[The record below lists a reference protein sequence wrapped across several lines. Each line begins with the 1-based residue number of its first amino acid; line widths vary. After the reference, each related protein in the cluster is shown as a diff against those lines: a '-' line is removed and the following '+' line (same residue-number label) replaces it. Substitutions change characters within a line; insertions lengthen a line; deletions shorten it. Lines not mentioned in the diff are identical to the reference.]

1 MTISKSIPIKK
12 AVNGYEPYAVLTVT
26 ETGYSIADN
35 TSTISWSLVLYRP
48 SNVVSSASKSY
59 SVSIN
64 GSVIKSG
71 TYSIGG
77 SGTKTIASGSGVVVG
92 HNSDGSKNMSFG
104 ASVQFGITWAGT
116 SIGTVSN
123 SDAVALTKIPRVSD
137 LSVNKTSVPA
147 DGATTVTATATKKYS
162 GFTDTIVVK
171 LGDYSQ
177 TVTSGTAFTI
187 PKTWINAISGTS
199 AAATVT
205 VTTKS
210 GTTTIGTKSVSLTV
224 TVPDDVVP
232 VISDVSITEAV
243 AKVTTAFGNRFVQ
256 DLSQL
261 NVSIDASGVYGS
273 TINSYSTTLDGVTY
287 IQQAFT
293 SNVVGNSGTLTAK
306 VTVTDSRGR
315 KAVKSVSISVL
326 PYKKPV
332 MSKITYTHCDA
343 DGNADSNGTYTKVSI
358 SGKVYSVDN
367 QNTKALK
374 LKYRATSDESYTER
388 VINISALDWEFTAET
403 IISGTDPSVTFE
415 YIAELTDKL
424 YGDSAGV
431 TTGIV
436 CMSRL
441 AGGKGVRFFGEAYQ
455 EGLMVGN
462 IDYTITD
469 EEFDQIMA
477 NLGGVVQSRIID
489 WIYPVGCILESTN
502 PKFDPNDFYTNQT
515 WERIA
520 QGRVLMGADDNHEA
534 GTTTEAGLPNITG
547 TARPSIRNGG
557 YPLIVDTAGGAFY
570 KTDAHGYM
578 TTTVSANTDSRYK
591 GTHINFDASRQNP
604 IYGSSDTVQPP
615 AYFVYYWKRI
625 A

>member
-1 MTISKSIPIKK
+1 MAISKSVTMRKS
-12 AVNGYEPYAVLTVT
+12 VNGYEPYAVLTVT
-26 ETGYSIADN
+26 ETGYSIANN

-64 GSVIKSG
+64 GSVVKSG

-77 SGTKTIASGSGVVVG
+77 SGTKTIASGSVVVG

-104 ASVQFGITWAGT
+104 ATVQFGITWSGT

-123 SDAVALTKIPRVSD
+123 SGSVALTIIPRVSD
-137 LSVNKTSVPA
+137 LSIDKTSVPA
-147 DGATTVTATATKKYS
+147 DEETEVTATATKKS
-162 GFTDTIVVK
+162 SSFTDTIVVT

-199 AAATVT
+199 AVATVT

-210 GTTTIGTKSVSLTV
+210 GSTTIGSKSVNLTV
-224 TVPDDVVP
+224 TVPDDIVP
-232 VISDVSITEAV
+232 TINDVSITEAV

-256 DLSQL
+256 DVSML
-261 NVSIDASGVYGS
+261 NVVIDAAGVYGS
-273 TINSYSTTLDGVTY
+273 TIRSYSTTLDGVNY

-293 SNVVGNSGTLTAK
+293 SNVIGNSGTLTAK

-315 KAVKSVSISVL
+315 KAVKSVSIVIK

-332 MSKITYTHCDA
+332 ISKITYTHCDVN
-343 DGNADSNGTYTKVSI
+343 GNADSNGTYTKVSI

-374 LKYRATSDESYTER
+374 LKYRAMSDETYTER
-388 VINISALDWEFTAET
+388 VINISALDWEFTADT

-431 TTGIV
+431 TTGIL

-441 AGGKGVRFFGEAYQ
+441 AGGKGIRLFGEAYQ
-455 EGLMVGN
+455 EGFMVGN

-477 NLGGVVQSRIID
+477 NLGG
-489 WIYPVGCILESTN
+489 
-502 PKFDPNDFYTNQT
+502 
-515 WERIA
+515 
-520 QGRVLMGADDNHEA
+520 
-534 GTTTEAGLPNITG
+534 
-547 TARPSIRNGG
+547 
-557 YPLIVDTAGGAFY
+557 
-570 KTDAHGYM
+570 
-578 TTTVSANTDSRYK
+578 
-591 GTHINFDASRQNP
+591 
-604 IYGSSDTVQPP
+604 
-615 AYFVYYWKRI
+615 
-625 A
+625 